1 MERKPSEDIELSG
14 GLVGLPPGISE
25 KELIEFDRGLEGLEP
40 LTDKYDPVSGKPLR
54 IRSLKDGAEMVL
66 IPAGEFIMGSKDYN
80 NGKPQ
85 RRVYLDAYY
94 IDVYP
99 VTVAQ
104 YRRFC
109 KETKRE
115 MPSSPSWGWIDNH
128 PIVNVSWND
137 AKAYCDWAGKRLPT
151 EAEWEKSA
159 RGTDGRK
166 YPWENEWDARKCR
179 CSRNNWGDAGS
190 TSPVGSFPQGI
201 SPYGVYDMAGNVWE
215 WCADWYDKGYYSI
228 SPKSNPTGPSS
239 GQFRVLR
246 GGSWFDGTPDSIRVS
261 YRDRYDPMNMFDVVG
276 FRCAGLK

>member
-1 MERKPSEDIELSG
+1 VGRNKFLKHIIRGGGFMERKPSEDIELSG

-215 WCADWYDKGYYSI
+215 WCNDWYNDNYYKVAPLRNPKG
-228 SPKSNPTGPSS
+228 PKGGNW
-239 GQFRVLR
+239 RVLR
-246 GGSWFDGTPDSIRVS
+246 GGS
-261 YRDRYDPMNMFDVVG
+261 
-276 FRCAGLK
+276 